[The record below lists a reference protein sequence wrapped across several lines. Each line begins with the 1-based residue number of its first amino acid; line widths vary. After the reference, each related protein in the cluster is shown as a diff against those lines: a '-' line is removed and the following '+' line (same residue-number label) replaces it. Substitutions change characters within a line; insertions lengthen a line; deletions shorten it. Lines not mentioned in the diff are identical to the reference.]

1 MLKLTKFVFNEFGEN
16 TYIVSDSATRKAV
29 VVDPGMN
36 TEAEYSLFDS
46 YVVREGL
53 EITQIVNTHMH
64 LDHCFGMGFVRSRY
78 GVAVAAHAADAPLG
92 EGLAM
97 QARMFGMNLPAGLE
111 DGVQLDVELGDGD
124 RIAVGD
130 GSLEVI
136 ALPGHTP
143 GGIALYSAEGHFA
156 LTGDSIFYGSIGR
169 TDLPGGDMDSLVA
182 ALRRRILS
190 LSDDTKLYPGHGPA
204 TTVAAEK
211 AHNPFIR

>member
-16 TYIVSDSATRKAV
+16 TYIVSDSDTRKAV

-46 YVVREGL
+46 YVAREGL

-92 EGLAM
+92 EGLDM
-97 QARMFGMNLPAGLE
+97 QARMFGMNLPAGLKE
-111 DGVQLDVELGDGD
+111 GVQLDVELGDGD

-182 ALRRRILS
+182 ALRRRILT
-190 LSDDTKLYPGHGPA
+190 LPDDTKLYPGHGPA